1 MTIEQEIA
9 AYEALRVVLELHH
22 TGQWAVVHDEALV
35 GLYPSFD
42 EAARDAV
49 KRFGGGPYLI
59 RKIGAAPFT
68 LPASVLY
75 RAVQDK
81 RPVAYGEGVG
91 RRRSLRA
98 ETKRRA
104 LAMT

>member
-9 AYEALRVVLELHH
+9 AYEALRVNLELHH

-59 RKIGAAPFT
+59 REIGAAPFT

-75 RAVQDK
+75 RAVQGNADK
-81 RPVAYGEGVG
+81 RPV
-91 RRRSLRA
+91 RI
-98 ETKRRA
+98 
-104 LAMT
+104 